1 MMGTSGCAYTY
12 KGRVIDAGTKEPIEG
27 AAVVVYWYKEK
38 GYFIETVQ
46 KLKNVKETLTDENGE
61 WAIKGPKGH
70 DIGHP
75 FYLMISHIP
84 FIYYT
89 WKPSFI
95 VFKPGYCSVPKP
107 ASLLAACKEMKF
119 HGGEGFGHGMTVE
132 LPRLTKRGHRRLAS
146 MVGPIGSGKKWRK
159 KQKEFIRLLNKT
171 ERVYKASQS
180 IKKAFGI

>member
-38 GYFIETVQ
+38 AVLVDSYQ

-61 WAIKGPKGH
+61 WKIRGPKGRKYKEVSPLLG
-70 DIGHP
+70 IVSLLP
-75 FYLMISHIP
+75 FV
-84 FIYYT
+84 YYT
-89 WKPSFI
+89 LTPDFI
-95 VFKPGYCSVPKP
+95 IFKPGYCSVPKK
-107 ASLLAACKEMKF
+107 ASLLAACKEMKY
-119 HGGEGFGHGMTVE
+119 HGGDDYGFGSTIE

-159 KQKEFIRLLNKT
+159 KQKEFIRLLKQ
-171 ERVYKASQS
+171 EDQY
-180 IKKAFGI
+180 